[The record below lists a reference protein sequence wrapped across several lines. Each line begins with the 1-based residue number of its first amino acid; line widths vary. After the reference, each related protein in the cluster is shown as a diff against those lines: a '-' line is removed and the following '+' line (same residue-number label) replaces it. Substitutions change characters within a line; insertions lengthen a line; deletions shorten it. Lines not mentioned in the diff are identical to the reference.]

1 MPPDP
6 RPIQPALPVGRPG
19 TSGTW
24 WWFLIPL
31 LSCGMGTFVMVLIG
45 GVKLRSRAHQV
56 AAAGYLAGTLAFI
69 IGTNVTETNHGGL
82 PDWVLVPFC
91 IIPWFGGLAH
101 VLWLQLKVQAAANAA
116 AGPAPWTNLGTD
128 PAIVAAQKRAQ
139 RRHEARALLASQPAL
154 AAELRIGRPDI
165 TARQYDDGG
174 LVDVNHVREDW
185 LAHALELT
193 PAQAAEIVTARER
206 PGGLHSADE
215 LVVYCSSLTPD
226 LVAIIQDRL
235 VFLPR

>member
-1 MPPDP
+1 MLPDS
-6 RPIQPALPVGRPG
+6 RPIPPALTVRRPG

-31 LSCGMGTFVMVLIG
+31 LTCGMGTFVMVLIG
-45 GVKLRSRAHQV
+45 GVKLRSRGHQV
-56 AAAGYLAGTLAFI
+56 AAAGYLASTLVFM
-69 IGTNVTETNHGGL
+69 IGTNFTEANQGSL
-82 PDWVLVPFC
+82 PDWVMVPFC

-128 PAIVAAQKRAQ
+128 PAIVAAQARAQ

-165 TARQYDDGG
+165 TTRQYDDGG

-193 PAQAAEIVTARER
+193 PAQAAEVVVARER
-206 PGGLHSADE
+206 PGGLQSADE
-215 LVVYCSSLTPD
+215 LVVFCSSITPER
-226 LVAIIQDRL
+226 VAVIKDRL
-235 VFLPR
+235 IFVPR